1 MDQCSIEP
9 EGLIE
14 TITDVDVEF
23 CQKYC
28 DVIYP
33 DICKFFIYDRR
44 QRICSL
50 LSEPIENY
58 IDTCRKV
65 AGPKTPSIEEC
76 AGSLEDPCNV
86 TIFICF
92 VLSKKNPNFVIVS
105 SW

>member
-1 MDQCSIEP
+1 MDQCSIGL

-50 LSEPIENY
+50 LSEPIDNY

-76 AGSLEDPCNV
+76 GGSLEDPCNV
-86 TIFICF
+86 TFYMFCF
-92 VLSKKNPNFVIVS
+92 KKKNPNFVIVS